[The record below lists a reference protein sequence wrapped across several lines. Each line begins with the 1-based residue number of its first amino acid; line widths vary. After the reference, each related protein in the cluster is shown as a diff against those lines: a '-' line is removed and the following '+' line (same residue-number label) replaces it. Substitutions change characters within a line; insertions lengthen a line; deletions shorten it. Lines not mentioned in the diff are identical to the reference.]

1 MPRAYQHATLPAVT
15 VLEWR
20 NGDKAYG
27 KGRRFLIRARW
38 NRVAWYWRHRR
49 SPGINFPAGLFKG

>member
-1 MPRAYQHATLPAVT
+1 MARAYQHETLPAVT

-27 KGRRFLIRARW
+27 KGRRFLIR
-38 NRVAWYWRHRR
+38 